1 MLAGGNCAS
10 RVLLMLN
17 RRLSSKNLVSFMGY
31 FDGSDS
37 DGAVSVTGG
46 VDLIIPQINH
56 STKIIF
62 ACLNFVTLFR
72 RHNSWYVFICLQ
84 NALRTHTNF
93 KTLTNIAILNC
104 YFKKIVCIYYFFVM
118 IMNQYTVYIT
128 MTAVLN
134 VYNWYFIN
142 TVTQTFIL
150 YVCMYVWGKPTDFS

>member
-1 MLAGGNCAS
+1 MDPILI
-10 RVLLMLN
+10 VQYL
-17 RRLSSKNLVSFMGY
+17 F
-31 FDGSDS
+31 
-37 DGAVSVTGG
+37 TGG

-62 ACLNFVTLFR
+62 ACLNFFTLFR

-84 NALRTHTNF
+84 NAFRTHINF
-93 KTLTNIAILNC
+93 KTLTNKAHDIILTWHVTLTNSWNC

-134 VYNWYFIN
+134 VYNWDSIN
-142 TVTQTFIL
+142 TVTHTFIL
-150 YVCMYVWGKPTDFS
+150 YVCMRSTNGFS